1 MSVAPGQVRR
11 TALSDSR
18 LDRCCSSNCMPTLQL
33 ANNEVVVPRFSW
45 SFSFSYGGPNIA
57 VVQRSKGLPKAD
69 EQAFSLF

>member
-1 MSVAPGQVRR
+1 
-11 TALSDSR
+11 
-18 LDRCCSSNCMPTLQL
+18 MPTLQL